1 MTTVNNL
8 SFSTNGQNLTK
19 GFESPGGIPN
29 LVAYRDVV
37 GVWTNGWGNTHNV
50 VPDST
55 ITLAQAEADFVSNT
69 AGAVY
74 VVNQVVQVPLN
85 QNQFDALVD
94 FVFNLGSANFQS
106 STLLRE
112 LNAGNYAA
120 AALEFPKWNH
130 AGGVVEAGLTTRRLA
145 EQTLFNTPVPTTVQ
159 PVEVP
164 SVVSPSLVSEVEQ
177 DVTTLEGFVT
187 NLQNN
192 LP

>member
-1 MTTVNNL
+1 MTNNL
-8 SFSTNGQNLTK
+8 SLSVNGQNLIK
-19 GFESPGGIPN
+19 GFESPGGVPN
-29 LVAYRDVV
+29 LTAYQDVV

-50 VPDST
+50 EPGST
-55 ITLAQAEADFVSNT
+55 ITLAQAESDFLSNT
-69 AGAVY
+69 SGAVY
-74 VVNQVVQVPLN
+74 VVNKVVNVVLN

-112 LNAGNYAA
+112 LNAGNYSA

-130 AGGVVEAGLTTRRLA
+130 AGGVVVAGLTTRRLA
-145 EQTLFNTPVPTTVQ
+145 EQALFNTPIPTDVQ

-164 SVVSPSLVSEVEQ
+164 SVVTPSLTSEVEQ
-177 DVTTLEGFVT
+177 DVTALEGFVT